1 VEGRFSP
8 GSGLRQSEPLRL
20 GRICF
25 VNVLPVYLFL
35 EQDKTLF
42 REVSDT
48 PSRLNKMLRQGLLD
62 VSPVSSVEYAGDP
75 GRYRILGGLSISC
88 VGRVRSVLLLSQVP
102 MEKWGN
108 ALIQCPMESET
119 SVALLRLLLRNY
131 WGMDTGLVEEGG
143 VSESVAVLRIGDR
156 ALREA
161 ASGKWAHVW
170 DLGEAW
176 HSWTGLP
183 FVFALWLVRERVA
196 QSRAI
201 QLNKLHGALLR
212 ARDTGLSKLDVCAE
226 KARRVLGGMELDLL
240 EYFQGLTFSLE
251 EGHIK
256 GLNLFFE
263 ELAKAGLIKEKPV
276 LRLWPP
282 NPQSL

>member
-1 VEGRFSP
+1 VEGEFSP
-8 GSGLRQSEPLRL
+8 GFGSRPSEPLLL
-20 GRICF
+20 GRIGF

-35 EQDKTLF
+35 EQNRTLF

-62 VSPVSSVEYAGDP
+62 VSPVSSVEYAGNP
-75 GRYRILGGLSISC
+75 GRYRILGDLSVSS
-88 VGRVRSVLLLSQVP
+88 VGRVRSVLVLSQAP

-108 ALIQCPMESET
+108 APIQCPMESET
-119 SVALLRLLLRNY
+119 SVALLQLLLRNY
-131 WGMDTGLVEEGG
+131 WGIDVGLVEEGC
-143 VSESVAVLRIGDR
+143 VSEPVALLRIGDR

-161 ASGKWAHVW
+161 ASGKWAHIW

-176 HSWTGLP
+176 HRWTGLP
-183 FVFALWLVRERVA
+183 FVFALWLVREGVA
-196 QSRAI
+196 QSRAT
-201 QLNKLHGALLR
+201 QLKKLHGALLR
-212 ARDTGLSKLDVCAE
+212 ARDTGLSKLDACAE
-226 KARRVLGGMELDLL
+226 KARRVLGGLELDLL

-251 EGHIK
+251 EGHIR
-256 GLNLFFE
+256 GLNRFFE

-282 NPQSL
+282 P